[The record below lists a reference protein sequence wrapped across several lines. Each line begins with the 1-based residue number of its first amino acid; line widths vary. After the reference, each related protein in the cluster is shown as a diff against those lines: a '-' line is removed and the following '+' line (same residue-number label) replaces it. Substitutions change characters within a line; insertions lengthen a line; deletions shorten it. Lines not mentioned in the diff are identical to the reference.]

1 MFDTATGITEGI
13 RDERAALR
21 ERSMDWRQRR
31 LQHKVEALHDEL
43 DREREARRA
52 LTDAMSAG
60 DRGKKRSHGLVRILL
75 IGGGAYVLGTRAGRE
90 RYDQMTGWIR
100 GMRDRAMTT
109 GKAMQDEAVQTAGQV
124 RDVAVDTA
132 RSVGDDVKT
141 TAAQV
146 RDDASKGARAVS
158 EETGDAV
165 QRLRRELAPS
175 SDV

>member
-13 RDERAALR
+13 RDERAAMR

-31 LQHKVEALHDEL
+31 LQHKLEALHDEL

-52 LTDAMSAG
+52 LTDAMSG
-60 DRGKKRSHGLVRILL
+60 KSRTRGRGLVRVLL
-75 IGGGAYVLGTRAGRE
+75 IGGGAYILGTRAGRE

-100 GMRDRAMTT
+100 DVRDRAKTT
-109 GKAMQDEAVQTAGQV
+109 GKAVQDEAVQTATQV

-132 RSVGDDVKT
+132 RSVGEDVKT

-146 RDDASKGARAVS
+146 RNDASTGARAAGK
-158 EETGDAV
+158 ETGEAV
-165 QRLRRELAPS
+165 QRIRRELNQSA
-175 SDV
+175 DV

>member
-1 MFDTATGITEGI
+1 MFDTAGISEGI
-13 RDERAALR
+13 RDERVAMR

-31 LQHKVEALHDEL
+31 LQHKLEALHDEL

-52 LTDAMSAG
+52 LTDAMSG
-60 DRGKKRSHGLVRILL
+60 KNRGTRRHGFVRILL
-75 IGGGAYVLGTRAGRE
+75 IGGGAYILGTKAGRE

-100 GMRDRAMTT
+100 GVRDRAMTT
-109 GKAMQDEAVQTAGQV
+109 GKAVQDEAVQTASQV

-146 RDDASKGARAVS
+146 RNDASTGARAAGK
-158 EETGDAV
+158 ETGDAV
-165 QRLRRELAPS
+165 QRLRRELATS

>member
-13 RDERAALR
+13 RDERAAMR

-31 LQHKVEALHDEL
+31 LQHKLDALHDEL

-52 LTDAMSAG
+52 LTDAMSG
-60 DRGKKRSHGLVRILL
+60 KSRGTRGRGIVRVLL
-75 IGGGAYVLGTRAGRE
+75 IGGGAYILGTRAGRE

-100 GMRDRAMTT
+100 DFRDRATTT
-109 GKAMQDEAVQTAGQV
+109 GKAVQDEAVQTAGQV

-132 RSVGDDVKT
+132 RSVGDIVKT

-146 RDDASKGARAVS
+146 RDDASTGARAVG
-158 EETGDAV
+158 EETAGAA

-175 SDV
+175 TDV

>member
-13 RDERAALR
+13 RDERAAMR

-60 DRGKKRSHGLVRILL
+60 GRNKRSHGLVRILL

-90 RYDQMTGWIR
+90 RYDQLTGWIR
-100 GMRDRAMTT
+100 GIGDRAKTT
-109 GKAMQDEAVQTAGQV
+109 GKAVQDEAVQTASQV

-146 RDDASKGARAVS
+146 RDDTSKGARAAGK
-158 EETGDAV
+158 ETGDAV
-165 QRLRRELAPS
+165 QRIRRELAPS
-175 SDV
+175 ADV